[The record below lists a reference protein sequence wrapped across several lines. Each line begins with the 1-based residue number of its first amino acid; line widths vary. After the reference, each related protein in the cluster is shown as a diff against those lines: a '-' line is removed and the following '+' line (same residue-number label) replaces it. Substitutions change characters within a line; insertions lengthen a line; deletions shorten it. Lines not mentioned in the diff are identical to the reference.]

1 MFKKVAFILL
11 CCLPAFVFGQTNTL
25 TGNIFDNDNR
35 TNALEGA
42 TIKNLNTK
50 AFTLTDKDGHFAI
63 AAKVGDLIS
72 FGMVGYQTDT
82 VYLTNLFPKNI
93 FLRVFVNTLNSV
105 NVTTAKISPYL
116 DVKDPNAAPARAVDY
131 SKNRG
136 GLRFG
141 LGFGKIRKE
150 QAKIRELEENEKWQE
165 EISKNFNEKF
175 IRDLVKFEGDD
186 IKDFI
191 ALYRPTVEQVKSEQP
206 FNYAYYT
213 AKAYRT
219 WLKLPPEQRK
229 LPPLPKLKA
238 NN

>member
-1 MFKKVAFILL
+1 MF
-11 CCLPAFVFGQTNTL
+11 PAKIWAQNNTL

-50 AFTLTDKDGHFAI
+50 AFALTDKDGHFAI
-63 AAKVGDLIS
+63 RAKAGDLIS

-93 FLRVFVNTLNSV
+93 FLRVFVNTLNPV

-116 DVKDPNAAPARAVDY
+116 DAKDPNATPARAIDY

-141 LGFGKIRKE
+141 LGYGKFRKE
-150 QAKIRELEENEKWQE
+150 QAKIRELEEREKYEE
-165 EISKNFNEKF
+165 EISKNFNEQF
-175 IRDLVKFEGDD
+175 IRDLVKFEGPD

-191 ALYRPTVEQVKSEQP
+191 SLYRPTVEQVRAEQP

-219 WLKLPPEQRK
+219 WLKLLPEQRK

-238 NN
+238 N